1 MGATTRL
8 GWSRRGPIATVQ
20 RIAGTVPCR
29 APGTVATALRRGPAS
44 DAADNA
50 LANLP
55 DKAATEPE
63 LLIQRGGPP

>member
-1 MGATTRL
+1 MGQPPAWGGRA
-8 GWSRRGPIATVQ
+8 GAQSRQSSGSPAPRHAAPQGPLQ
-20 RIAGTVPCR
+20 QLSG
-29 APGTVATALRRGPAS
+29 GGPAS